1 MATCNTINPFLNYTL
16 ASDNANF
23 SSKPSKNY
31 LSSNFNY
38 TLTVPKNIVIQA
50 SNIYERAIP
59 TAAQS
64 SSTSGTGSD
73 QTLLGPLVLSG
84 AEVVD
89 DFASNIRETFKTYHH
104 VYGTESP
111 VELAALG
118 FTTGFNLISGSLNVR
133 NGLKEIKTAEK
144 VSDVAGKQLAQL
156 KVVKG
161 AGAAAGGAIFIPLR
175 ALSLAALY
183 TSSKVVST
191 LAGVLGSIGSAC
203 FNVVVVIAGIAL
215 GIKLNEHRLFR
226 NELNAILDDPNVPQQ
241 DRLAKALE
249 HLKKLATVSPEE
261 KEAIRTELR
270 ALPENQTLT
279 SNQLDAKVEEK
290 SNLLLQKKEA
300 YLKRVADVDCIKQI
314 REKGPVEAKEV
325 IEAVQKTSKEK
336 VILASIAM
344 GLCVVAVA
352 LTIAGFIFTGPL
364 GIAIAAGV
372 GLVASAGWLIL
383 DAYDL
388 IKEFKE
394 SDPGR
399 FDKLWIFLSSVLAIV
414 TVALVFFLSAGTAPI
429 VAAAIGGAVWLAINA
444 ACYYRLYQ
452 HSKKTES

>member
-16 ASDNANF
+16 PENNAN
-23 SSKPSKNY
+23 SYSKPSKNY
-31 LSSNFNY
+31 LSPNFNY

-50 SNIYERAIP
+50 SNIYERTIP
-59 TAAQS
+59 QNG
-64 SSTSGTGSD
+64 STSGTGSE

-89 DFASNIRETFKTYHH
+89 DFASNIRQTFSTYHQ
-104 VYGTESP
+104 VYGTDSP

-118 FTTGFNLISGSLNVR
+118 FTTGFNVISGSLNVR
-133 NGLKEIKTAEK
+133 SGLKEIKTAEK

-156 KVVKG
+156 KVAKG
-161 AGAAAGGAIFIPLR
+161 AAAAAGGAVFIPVR

-183 TSSKVVST
+183 TSSKVVSV
-191 LAGVLGSIGSAC
+191 LAGVLGSIGTLC
-203 FNVVVVIAGIAL
+203 FNIVVFVAGVAL
-215 GIKLNEHRLFR
+215 AMKLNEHRLFR
-226 NELNAILDDPNVPQQ
+226 NELNAILEDPNVPEQ
-241 DRLAKALE
+241 DRPPKALE

-261 KEAIRTELR
+261 KEAIRTELK
-270 ALPENQTLT
+270 ALPENQTI
-279 SNQLDAKVEEK
+279 SIKELDAQVEEK
-290 SNLLLQKKEA
+290 SNLLSQRKEA
-300 YLKRVADVDCIKQI
+300 YLKRVADGDCVKQI
-314 REKGPVEAKEV
+314 REKGPAEAKEV
-325 IEAVQKTSKEK
+325 IEAVKKASKEK
-336 VILASIAM
+336 VIISATGM
-344 GLCVVAVA
+344 GLLAVGVCI
-352 LTIAGFIFTGPL
+352 TIAGFIFTGPL

-372 GLVASAGWLIL
+372 GLAASLGWLAL

-394 SDPGR
+394 TDPGR

-414 TVALVFFLSAGTAPI
+414 TVALVFFLSGGTAPI
-429 VAAAIGGAVWLAINA
+429 IAAAVGGAIWLAINA